1 MMSKDLIKEALR
13 MMPYGFY
20 GITSKDEEDV
30 NAMVANWVTQ
40 VSFEPRQLALGLQK
54 TCYTH
59 VLIEKG
65 GVFAV
70 NLFRKEDEGAI
81 KPFTK
86 SRAKDP
92 EKMSN
97 AVYEVTPETGC
108 PILTGSAAY
117 LECRVV
123 RIVDTGGDHDI
134 IVGEVVGAGVSKPG
148 EVSEMLSLPHLGW
161 SYAG

>member
-1 MMSKDLIKEALR
+1 MSKDGMKDALK

-20 GITSKDEEDV
+20 GITSKADDDV

-40 VSFEPRQLALGLQK
+40 VSFEPRQIAIGMQK
-54 TCYTH
+54 TCYTRTL
-59 VLIEKG
+59 VEEG

-70 NLFRKEDEGAI
+70 NIFRKEDMEAL

-86 SRAKDP
+86 GRAKNPD
-92 EKMSN
+92 KMSEARYN
-97 AVYEVTPETGC
+97 PAPETGC
-108 PILTGSAAY
+108 PILEGSAAY

-123 RIVDTGGDHDI
+123 RIIDTGGDHDI
-134 IVGEVVGAGVSKPG
+134 VVGEVVAAEVAKPG
-148 EVSEMLSLPHLGW
+148 EAHETLSLPDLGW

>member
-1 MMSKDLIKEALR
+1 MSEDAMKDVLK

-20 GITSKDEEDV
+20 GITSKAEDNV

-40 VSFEPRQLALGLQK
+40 VSFEPRLLAIGLQK

-59 VLIEKG
+59 ELIEKG

-70 NLFRKEDEGAI
+70 NIFRKEDVETI

-86 SRAKDP
+86 SRAKNPD
-92 EKMSN
+92 KMN
-97 AVYEVTPETGC
+97 EARFEPAPETGC
-108 PILTGSAAY
+108 PILDGAAAY
-117 LECRVV
+117 IECRVV

-134 IVGEVVGAGVSKPG
+134 VVGEVVAAGVYKPG
-148 EVSEMLSLPHLGW
+148 EASEMLSLPDLGW